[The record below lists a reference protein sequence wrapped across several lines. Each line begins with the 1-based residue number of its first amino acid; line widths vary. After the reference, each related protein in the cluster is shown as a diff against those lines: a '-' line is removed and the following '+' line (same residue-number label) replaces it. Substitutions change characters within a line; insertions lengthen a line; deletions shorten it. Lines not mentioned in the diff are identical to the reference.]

1 MSKYLFFRT
10 DRIGDYIFSR
20 MIVDTI
26 KKNNPN
32 SQIDFVCSEYNSKYI
47 RNFSD
52 IKKIYILDKYNFT
65 SLISNFYNITQEKYD
80 YLIVL
85 DGKRRSIFF
94 STLFPNIKNKIA
106 LVKNFRPK
114 ILLNFFFKKYIINS
128 EINSQFENFTSL
140 INYLNFKVSA
150 KINYYQNYKL
160 KFTDKILL
168 PKKYTML
175 HLDEKW
181 FEGYYYDDF
190 KYMNLNTK
198 NFSNL
203 IKTIKKKFNKSII
216 ITTGYIKT
224 SQFESIKEKFF
235 IKKNNKYII
244 NNFKKNKVLL
254 LEDISFQ
261 SLEYLTSKASEIIC
275 CEGAIS
281 HVSNGFN
288 IKTYAL
294 IENFVTAKFWTNH
307 MKNIHLIR
315 RSNIKNICN
324 DLKKL
329 K

>member
-47 RNFSD
+47 RNFTD

-65 SLISNFYNITQEKYD
+65 SLMSNFYNIIQEKYD

-94 STLFPNIKNKIA
+94 STLILNIKYKIA

-114 ILLNFFFKKYIINS
+114 ILLNFFFSKYIINS
-128 EINSQFENFTSL
+128 EVNSQFDNFTSL
-140 INYLNFKVSA
+140 INYLNFKVST

-160 KFTDKILL
+160 EFTHKILL

-203 IKTIKKKFNKSII
+203 IKTIKKKFNKTIL
-216 ITTGYIKT
+216 ITTGSIKI
-224 SQFESIKEKFF
+224 SQLESIKEKFF

-244 NNFKKNKVLL
+244 NNYKKNKVLL

-294 IENFVTAKFWTNH
+294 IENFVTAKFWTDH
-307 MKNIHLIR
+307 MKNIRLIK
-315 RSNIKNICN
+315 RSNIRNICN
-324 DLKKL
+324 DLKNQK
-329 K
+329 

>member
-65 SLISNFYNITQEKYD
+65 SLISNFYNITKEKYD

-106 LVKNFRPK
+106 LVKNFRPN
-114 ILLNFFFKKYIINS
+114 ILLKFFFKKYIINS
-128 EINSQFENFTSL
+128 EINSQFENYTSL

-150 KINYYQNYKL
+150 EINYYQNYKL

-216 ITTGYIKT
+216 ITTGYIK
-224 SQFESIKEKFF
+224 
-235 IKKNNKYII
+235 N
-244 NNFKKNKVLL
+244 NKVLL

-261 SLEYLTSKASEIIC
+261 SLEYLTSKVSEIIC

-307 MKNIHLIR
+307 MKNIHLIK